1 MDPDNSPMA
10 EVTDDLIL
18 ASAIIDRMLAAISRK
33 IFDLTADPEALVSIA
48 IIVGLV
54 FVVKNPV
61 EPVKVGLELEP
72 VLGMA

>member
-1 MDPDNSPMA
+1 MA

-48 IIVGLV
+48 IIAGLV
-54 FVVKNPV
+54 FVVKNLV
-61 EPVKVGLELEP
+61 EQVEVGFEQEP

>member
-1 MDPDNSPMA
+1 MA

-18 ASAIIDRMLAAISRK
+18 ASVIIDRMLAAISRK
-33 IFDLTADPEALVSIA
+33 IFDLTAVFEVLVSIA

-61 EPVKVGLELEP
+61 EPVKVGFELEP

>member
-1 MDPDNSPMA
+1 MA

-33 IFDLTADPEALVSIA
+33 IFDLTADLEALVSFA
-48 IIVGLV
+48 IIEGLV
-54 FVVKNPV
+54 FVVKNSM
-61 EPVKVGLELEP
+61 EPVGAGFEQEP